1 MAHLSPASDTA
12 AQSGSIPAAQFE
24 EVIAEFLR
32 VGKLEESLTFGEPHL
47 LLAIPNDADSK
58 HRASY
63 ISPHGIK
70 FFNDGKQIYHEIV
83 MSELQPA
90 VAERVAPLLDTNMD
104 FFKIFNFKLSL
115 DRRRIMPKVLG
126 YYVWKAQRDESADE
140 DLTPLDVDQLN
151 QQFPLLGLRLMTQS
165 LPESSV
171 PENYVA
177 SVILSFASD
186 AGFASPKQ

>member
-1 MAHLSPASDTA
+1 
-12 AQSGSIPAAQFE
+12 
-24 EVIAEFLR
+24 
-32 VGKLEESLTFGEPHL
+32 
-47 LLAIPNDADSK
+47 
-58 HRASY
+58 
-63 ISPHGIK
+63 
-70 FFNDGKQIYHEIV
+70 
-83 MSELQPA
+83 
-90 VAERVAPLLDTNMD
+90 
-104 FFKIFNFKLSL
+104 
-115 DRRRIMPKVLG
+115 MPKVLG